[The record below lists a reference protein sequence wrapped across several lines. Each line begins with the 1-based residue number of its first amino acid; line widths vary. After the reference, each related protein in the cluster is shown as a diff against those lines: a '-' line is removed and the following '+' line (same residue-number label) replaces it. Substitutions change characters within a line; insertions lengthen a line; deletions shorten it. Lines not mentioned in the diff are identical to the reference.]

1 MDLNFLDF
9 EQPIAELEAK
19 IDELKFLG
27 TDTEI
32 NIGEEIARLKAKSRV
47 LTTSIFANLN
57 PWQITQLARHPQRP
71 YTLDYIGQLF
81 TDFQELHGDRMYGDD
96 MAIVGG
102 PARLDGKPVMV
113 IGHQK
118 GRDTKERVRRN
129 YGMPKPEGYRKALR
143 LMKMAER
150 FQMPL
155 ITFIDT
161 AGAYPGVGAEERG
174 QSEAIARNLFEM
186 AKLRVPVISVVI
198 GEGGSGGALAIGVCD
213 RLLMLQ
219 YSIYSVIS
227 PEGCAGI
234 LWRSADKKDVAA
246 EAMGVSA
253 ERIAKLGVV
262 DEVLKEPLG
271 GAHRDPQAM
280 ADTLKDALLRHLN
293 ELQAKP
299 LEQLMK
305 AREQRLRGYGVYSV
319 G

>member
-1 MDLNFLDF
+1 M
-9 EQPIAELEAK
+9 I
-19 IDELKFLG
+19 
-27 TDTEI
+27 
-32 NIGEEIARLKAKSRV
+32 
-47 LTTSIFANLN
+47 
-57 PWQITQLARHPQRP
+57 
-71 YTLDYIGQLF
+71 
-81 TDFQELHGDRMYGDD
+81 
-96 MAIVGG
+96 
-102 PARLDGKPVMV
+102 

-129 YGMPKPEGYRKALR
+129 HGMPKPEGYRKALR
-143 LMKMAER
+143 LMNMAER
-150 FQMPL
+150 FRLPV

-161 AGAYPGVGAEERG
+161 MGAYPGVGAEERG
-174 QSEAIARNLFEM
+174 QSEAIARNLFVM
-186 AKLRVPVISVVI
+186 SSLQVPIVSLVI

-234 LWRSADKKDVAA
+234 LWRSADKKDLAA

-262 DEVLKEPLG
+262 DEVIKEPLG

-280 ADTLKDALLRHLN
+280 YDSVREALLRNLD
-293 ELQAKP
+293 ELQTLSVA
-299 LEQLMK
+299 QLID
-305 AREQRLRGYGVYSV
+305 ARQKRLRGYGVYSE